1 MTRDFFETELLKR
14 LPHLSYSLDISP
26 SDFYLFWKIKGAL
39 VGQEIPDE
47 VGLLEAAIEIL
58 SGISHDELQAV
69 FRNWIERVQRSD

>member
-1 MTRDFFETELLKR
+1 MTRDLFETELLKR
-14 LPHLSYSLDISP
+14 LPHLSYSPDISP
-26 SDFYLFWKIKGAL
+26 SDFYLFGKIKDAL